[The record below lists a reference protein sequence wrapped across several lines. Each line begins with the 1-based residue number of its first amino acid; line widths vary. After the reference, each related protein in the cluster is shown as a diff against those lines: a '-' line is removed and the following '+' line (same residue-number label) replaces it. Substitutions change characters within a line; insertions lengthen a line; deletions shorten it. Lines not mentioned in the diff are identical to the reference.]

1 MTYVRSYSHVE
12 RELIHHF
19 RDQLNHAESEEDV
32 KKFFSQTIQHLL
44 KKVLNNEVSV
54 EDGDAM
60 LKPGTSPYYE
70 ISDRLAGMAVFQELR
85 RHSDINAVLRRF
97 AEPAVKH
104 CRHLRGHPEKTES
117 KIRHHS
123 R

>member
-1 MTYVRSYSHVE
+1 MTYVRSYAHVE

-32 KKFFSQTIQHLL
+32 KKFFSQTIQNLL
-44 KKVLNNEVSV
+44 DKVLANEVSV
-54 EDGDAM
+54 EDGDAV

-70 ISDRLAGMAVFQELR
+70 ISDRLAGTPVFQELR

-104 CRHLRGHPEKTES
+104 CRHLQGHPEKTES